1 MRALVATRPG
11 GPEVLE
17 WQDVPAPAPG
27 PGEVLLH
34 PFATG
39 VNWSDI
45 LEREGRYPGG
55 PQHPFVVQHDVVAEV
70 VELGEGV
77 TRFAVGDRVYG
88 CLIEAAGG
96 AELAVAPAS
105 WMHKAPPSLST
116 IEAAAAPSPF
126 LTAEA
131 AIRTM
136 RSFEAGNTVLV
147 HAAAGGFGSAV
158 VQLCRHYGASTIIG
172 TAGGPAKL
180 EHVRSFGAD
189 VAVDYLSENFVDVVR
204 DVTNGRGVD
213 LVVDSVGG
221 DVLADSFDCVA
232 RSGKLMCIGA
242 TEGKSTRRMRLQTLF
257 DLDIWVGGFT
267 LGNWIRHRPDLMDEI
282 AASVF
287 GLHESGAIRVII
299 GGVFPADQAGEAHQ
313 FLMDRKSIGRTVI
326 DLVPA

>member
-1 MRALVATRPG
+1 
-11 GPEVLE
+11 LE
-17 WQDVPAPAPG
+17 WQEVPAPAPG
-27 PGEVLLH
+27 PGQVLLR
-34 PFATG
+34 PSATA
-39 VNWSDI
+39 VNWSDV

-55 PQHPFVVQHDVVAEV
+55 PQHPFVQQHDVVAEV
-70 VELGEGV
+70 VDVGTGV
-77 TRFAVGDRVYG
+77 TRFAAGDRVYG
-88 CLIEAAGG
+88 CLVDAGGG
-96 AELAVAPAS
+96 AELAVAPAE
-105 WMHKAPPSLST
+105 WMHPAPPSLST

-136 RSFEAGNTVLV
+136 GSFREGDTVLV

-189 VAVDYLSENFVDVVR
+189 VAVDYLTENFVDAVR
-204 DVTNGRGVD
+204 DVTDGRGVD

-232 RSGKLMCIGA
+232 RTGRLMCVGA

-282 AASVF
+282 AGSVYD
-287 GLHESGAIRVII
+287 LLESGAVRVII
-299 GGVFPADQAGEAHQ
+299 GGVFPAEQAADAHQ

-326 DLVPA
+326 ELAPT

>member
-1 MRALVATRPG
+1 MRALVATRAG

-17 WQDVPAPAPG
+17 WQEVPAPTPG
-27 PGEVLLH
+27 PGQVLLR
-34 PFATG
+34 PFATA
-39 VNWSDI
+39 VNWSDV

-55 PQHPFVVQHDVVAEV
+55 PQHPFVAQHDVVAEV
-70 VELGEGV
+70 VALGAGV
-77 TRFAVGDRVYG
+77 TRLGVGERVYG
-88 CLIEAAGG
+88 CLPDAGG
-96 AELAVAPAS
+96 GADLAVCPAT
-105 WMHKAPPSLST
+105 WMHRAPPSLST

-126 LTAEA
+126 LTAQA
-131 AIRTM
+131 ALQTM
-136 RSFEAGNTVLV
+136 GSFEPGDSVLV

-180 EHVRSFGAD
+180 EPVRSFGAD

-204 DVTNGRGVD
+204 EVTGGRGVD

-221 DVLADSFDCVA
+221 DVLADSFDCVTKT
-232 RSGKLMCIGA
+232 GKLMCIGA

-287 GLHESGAIRVII
+287 DLLESGAVRVVI
-299 GGVFPADQAGEAHQ
+299 GGVFPAEEAAAAHQ

-326 DLVPA
+326 ELAPR